1 MRALYLTLQ
10 IMLVAAYAVVFAK
23 VLRTSRGLNPLLGWM
38 VGLAFFLLLPLTI
51 VVLNGRFVLPS
62 KLDVGQ
68 AWGSV
73 DLTTTEFL
81 LPYLIVW
88 TSLIVSCIAVYFVL
102 PAAAQ
107 EEREL
112 SAVSRRAL
120 ERTIWITMA
129 ISVMDWMFTIHLVGG
144 FDSFLVSHWY
154 QRGED
159 LVSQYGDSLVLLEHI
174 SQVNQL
180 IFTSAVALYTSLGLK
195 RRDAKWTFASIILL
209 FLLLE
214 IVMSGNRIFFACYL
228 LAVLTSCWIHGRRGI
243 LMGMLALSPMII
255 LIFSLWAT
263 VRHDLTAIPE
273 LLDNAV
279 QEESGNRPI
288 RSVMN
293 VTMDAT
299 EGVDTLLLL
308 HIPNDFGNRIPYLYG
323 ISYSRA
329 LTSPIP
335 RFLYPHK
342 PRNFADFLANVYL
355 PGEETSLNATAL
367 GEMYANF
374 GPLTLLLFPLLSLS
388 MVFLTAWATKRHLR
402 HGLLLP
408 LLFMLAVWAAR
419 STLED
424 SFIMLLL
431 AYSIIFVFRLEKG
444 LSGPTLTRKR
454 VAIAGLSE

>member
-1 MRALYLTLQ
+1 MRVLYLILQ
-10 IMLVAAYAVVFAK
+10 IMLVAAYAVVLAK
-23 VLRTSRGLNPLLGWM
+23 VLRVSRGLNPLLGWI

-51 VVLNGRFVLPS
+51 VVLNGRFVLPPRF
-62 KLDVGQ
+62 DVGQ
-68 AWGSV
+68 AWGNV

-88 TSLIVSCIAVYFVL
+88 TSLIASCMVVYFFS
-102 PAAAQ
+102 PSPAQ

-112 SAVSRRAL
+112 CAVSRCAL

-129 ISVMDWMFTIHLVGG
+129 ISVVDWMFMIHLVGG
-144 FDSFLVSHWY
+144 FDIFIASHWY
-154 QRGED
+154 HRNEE
-159 LVSQYGDSLVLLEHI
+159 LVSKYGDSFVLLEHL
-174 SQVNQL
+174 SLVNQL
-180 IFTSAVALYTSLGLK
+180 IFTSASALYTSLGLK
-195 RRDAKWTFASIILL
+195 RRDAKWTFTSIIL
-209 FLLLE
+209 FCFLLE

-228 LAVLTSCWIHGRRGI
+228 LAFLTSCWIHGRRRILLGI
-243 LMGMLALSPMII
+243 LALSPIII

-263 VRHDLTAIPE
+263 VRHDLTAIPD
-273 LLDNAV
+273 LLDSAV
-279 QEESGNRPI
+279 QEESDNRTM

-299 EGVDTLLLL
+299 EGMDTLLLL
-308 HIPNDFGNRIPYLYG
+308 HIPNDFGHHIPYLYG

-329 LTSPIP
+329 ITSPIP

-342 PRNFADFLANVYL
+342 PKIFTDFLASVYV

-374 GPLTLLLFPLLSLS
+374 GPMTLLLFPLLSLS
-388 MVFLTAWATKRHLR
+388 MVFLTVWATKKQTK

-408 LLFMLAVWAAR
+408 LLFVLSVWAAR

-424 SFIMLLL
+424 SFVILLL
-431 AYSIIFVFRLEKG
+431 AYSLIFVFRLEKG
-444 LSGPTLTRKR
+444 LSGPALTNRA
-454 VAIAGLSE
+454 AIVGLSA